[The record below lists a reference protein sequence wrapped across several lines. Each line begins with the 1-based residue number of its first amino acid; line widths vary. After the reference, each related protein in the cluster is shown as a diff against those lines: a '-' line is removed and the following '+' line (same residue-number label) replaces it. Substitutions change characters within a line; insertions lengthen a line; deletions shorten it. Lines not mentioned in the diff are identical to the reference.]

1 MARIRYL
8 SEKDVS
14 TLLSVM
20 GEVFDGA
27 PAFTLQGSAGE
38 GLLSSALAQ
47 PQWPHHSTLQ
57 QKAAALHF
65 HLNRDH
71 PFLDGNKRFAVAAM
85 EMFVD
90 HNGALIFATDFA
102 TDAELVNFSLRV
114 AAGEWTRDDCTRYL
128 NRRMARL
135 AWTQAQT
142 GRWLKRMSAANL
154 QAVNAAVGWLI
165 DHDEALPYRL
175 KRALRAA
182 A

>member
-8 SEKDVS
+8 SERDVN

-20 GEVFDGA
+20 GEVFDDV
-27 PAFTLQGSAGE
+27 PAFTLQGSAGA
-38 GLLSSALAQ
+38 GRLSSALAQ
-47 PQWPHHSTLQ
+47 PQWPHHRTLQ

-90 HNGALIFATDFA
+90 RNDAVIVATD
-102 TDAELVNFSLRV
+102 DELVDFSLRV
-114 AAGEWTRDDCTRYL
+114 AAGEWTREDCTRYL
-128 NRRMARL
+128 NQRMARL
-135 AWTQAQT
+135 AWTQAQIEK
-142 GRWLKRMSAANL
+142 WSKRISPSDL
-154 QAVNAAVGWLI
+154 QAVDAAIEWLA

-175 KRALRAA
+175 KRALLAA
-182 A
+182 T